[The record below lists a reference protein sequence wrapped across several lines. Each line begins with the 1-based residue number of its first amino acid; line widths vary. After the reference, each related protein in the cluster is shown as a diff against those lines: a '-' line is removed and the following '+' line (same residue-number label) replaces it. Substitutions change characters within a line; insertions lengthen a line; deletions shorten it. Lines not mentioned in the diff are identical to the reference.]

1 MYRLLYGN
9 YPFSRHS
16 IISSNERNSNE
27 KKMIDVFKDIL
38 FNNVELNCE
47 INETSK
53 LCLDIVSGL
62 LVKDFKKRLSISNSI
77 FDKWQ
82 IDRY

>member
-16 IISSNERNSNE
+16 ISSNERNSNE